1 VVPQHFSQHRNRVV
15 TVCAPVARFRLSL
28 RMCYWHVRRRRALRH
43 STSRGDSFRTLTGL
57 SVSLVSPSFV
67 PSPSPCVASDA
78 RAVSGAV
85 DDFLELRS
93 RPWWVPHGHRMDLDM
108 PVPYTSAVCAPLL
121 PFFRS
126 AISIGGF
133 FSVHSK

>member
-1 VVPQHFSQHRNRVV
+1 MVPQHFSQHRNRVV

-93 RPWWVPHGHRMDLDM
+93 RPWWVPHGHGLGHARSVHGGLR
-108 PVPYTSAVCAPLL
+108 PSSSVL
-121 PFFRS
+121 PFGHIDWR
-126 AISIGGF
+126 F
-133 FSVHSK
+133 FFGTQ

>member
-93 RPWWVPHGHRMDLDM
+93 RPWWVPHGHGLGLGHARSVHLGGLR
-108 PVPYTSAVCAPLL
+108 PSSSVL
-121 PFFRS
+121 PFGHIDWR
-126 AISIGGF
+126 F
-133 FSVHSK
+133 FFGTQ